1 MKSEWMMMLTA
12 ALFAV
17 VVGCTAH
24 DSGGSTPVGS
34 GANGQ
39 DNPPA
44 NGGDPSGGGDVG
56 AGDDGSEVT
65 TTPAEL
71 VGTSFTWVTS
81 SGGQT
86 LAFPAA
92 DHYKSDVLVDSHPG
106 ESCGI
111 EYSTHREG
119 IATFSDDM
127 LLLTSNASTRT
138 KTDTCKHTELSKE
151 TIDEEIVT
159 YTWRLEKDD
168 KGPSAL
174 LLTTTDGNEWRY
186 ERD

>member
-1 MKSEWMMMLTA
+1 MKSAWMMMLTGS
-12 ALFAV
+12 LFAV

-24 DSGGSTPVGS
+24 DSNGSAAGSS

-39 DNPPA
+39 ENPPTNPGKPA
-44 NGGDPSGGGDVG
+44 TGGDVG
-56 AGDDGSEVT
+56 SGDDASDVT
-65 TTPAEL
+65 TTPPEL

-86 LAFPAA
+86 LAFPVA
-92 DHYKSDVLVDSHPG
+92 DHYSSDVLVNSHPG

-119 IATFSDDM
+119 IATFSDNM

-138 KTDTCKHTELSKE
+138 KTDTCKQAELSKE